1 MSITTLNP
9 YTEEVIATYEEF
21 TSEKVN
27 DIIRNAHNAFLTWKL
42 KPVSGRIK
50 LVEKLSKLLVLKQDE
65 LAKIMSEEM
74 GKPITVSRGEVIK
87 CANLCKFYIEHGS
100 DYIKPCHIETHIPNS
115 RIIYDPL
122 GVILSIMPWNFP
134 FWQVFR
140 FVVPTLI
147 AGNTA
152 LLKHS
157 PNTTGC
163 SLAIEKLFIEAGFP
177 NGTFTSLVIDIDKIP
192 GIIESPF
199 VKGVTLT
206 GSNRAGKAV
215 ASKAGEMIKKTVL
228 ELGGSDPYIILEDAD
243 LALAAKKC
251 VISRMLN
258 SGQTCISAK
267 RLIVLEKVADEFEK
281 LVVSE
286 MEKIKFDDPMNT
298 ATEYGP
304 MARIDLKE
312 NVLRQFEESVKMG
325 AECVFKGNIPDGNGY
340 FYPVAL
346 LKNVKPGMP
355 AYDEELF
362 GPVVTLLVVKDEDE
376 AIEAANNTIY
386 GLGAGIFTE
395 DVEHGLDIASNRINA
410 GTCVVN
416 DIVMSMPDL
425 PFGGINQSGYGREL
439 SFYGMREFV
448 NIKTVYSK

>member
-9 YTEEVIATYEEF
+9 YTEEVINTYDEF
-21 TSEKVN
+21 TFEKVN
-27 DIIRNAHNAFLTWKL
+27 NIIINAHHAFLSWKFR
-42 KPVSGRIK
+42 PVSERIK
-50 LVEKLSKLLVLKQDE
+50 LVGKLSYLLVEKQDE
-65 LAKIMSEEM
+65 LAEIMTTEM

-87 CANLCKFYIEHGS
+87 CANLCRFYMENGH
-100 DYIKPCHIETHIPNS
+100 DYTKTDHVKTNIPNS
-115 RIIYDPL
+115 RIIYEPL
-122 GVILSIMPWNFP
+122 GVILAIMPWNFP

-140 FVVPTLI
+140 FAVPTLI

-177 NGTFTSLVIDIDKIP
+177 VGTFSSLIIDIDKVP

-215 ASKAGEMIKKTVL
+215 GAKAGEMIKKTVL

-243 LALAAKKC
+243 LELAAKTC
-251 VISRMLN
+251 VKSRMLN

-267 RLIVLEKVADEFEK
+267 RLIVVEKVAEAFEK
-281 LVVSE
+281 QLIQE
-286 MEKIKFDDPMNT
+286 MKRIEFGDPMNPN
-298 ATEYGP
+298 EKYGP
-304 MARIDLKE
+304 MARIDLKD

-325 AECVFKGNIPDGNGY
+325 AECIFKGDIPHGKGY
-340 FYPVAL
+340 FFPAAV
-346 LKNVKPGMP
+346 LKNIKPGMP

-362 GPVVTLLVVKDEDE
+362 GPIATLLVVKDEE
-376 AIEAANNTIY
+376 QAIEEANNTIF

-395 DVEHGLDIASNRINA
+395 DVEHGLEIASNRINA

-416 DIVMSMPDL
+416 DLVMSMPEL